1 MQTSTPP
8 GFQGIG
14 HATARGIAMGAAR
27 RGRLGRTLLVHGPRA
42 ADGGE
47 FIADLLAL
55 LLCADAEPD
64 RRPCNTCRGCGDGRG
79 RTHPDLVIG
88 SPTVWRESRS
98 GGESIVA
105 AARRWLMDASGA
117 PIVAAQRVI
126 LIEGVDAAN
135 EQIQNALLKALEE
148 PNPRQLF
155 VLTAEEPGRVL
166 PTIRSR
172 SQPLRLGPVPRD
184 ELVAWL
190 VEHEHL
196 TDDQARAVA
205 RIAEGMAGAAIGFAR
220 NAQQLEWRRRVQGEL
235 LSLLPRGR
243 AERIAAAREL
253 VVDAIRLVDHGTE
266 APSSPAVT
274 EEDAS
279 GRAAPATGQQRAA
292 ALLVLDAWIGLARD
306 LAMVAAGRAELAP
319 STELVEGTRE
329 AGRAVPAHDAAR
341 AVRALE
347 RIRDGVAIN
356 AAPRLA
362 MSVAMLAWPTV
373 AR

>member
-1 MQTSTPP
+1 MQTSIQP

-14 HATARGIAMGAAR
+14 HATARGIATGASR

-42 ADGGE
+42 ADAGSFVE
-47 FIADLLAL
+47 DLLAM
-55 LLCADAEPD
+55 LLCADTDLD
-64 RRPCNTCRGCGDGRG
+64 RRPCNACRGCRDGRG

-88 SPTVWRESRS
+88 SPALWRESKS

-105 AARRWLMDASGA
+105 AARRWLMEASGA
-117 PIVAAQRVI
+117 PIVAGQRVI
-126 LIEGVDAAN
+126 LIEGVDGAN

-155 VLTAEEPGRVL
+155 VLTADEPGRVL

-172 SQPLRLGPVPRD
+172 SQSLRLGPVPRH

-190 VEHEHL
+190 VDREHL

-205 RIAEGMAGAAIGFAR
+205 RIADGMAGAALGFAH
-220 NAQQLEWRRRVQGEL
+220 NPQQLEWRRRVQGQL
-235 LSLLPRGR
+235 LDLLHRGR
-243 AERIAAAREL
+243 ADRIATARDL
-253 VVDAIRLVDHGTE
+253 VADAIRMVGE
-266 APSSPAVT
+266 GGEPAT
-274 EEDAS
+274 TPDEDAT
-279 GRAAPATGQQRAA
+279 GRAAPATGQQRAG
-292 ALLVLDAWIGLARD
+292 ALLVLDAWIALARD
-306 LAMVAAGRAELAP
+306 LAMVAAGRGHLAP
-319 STELVEGTRE
+319 SVELVEGTE
-329 AGRAVPAHDAAR
+329 AAGTAISAAEAAR

-347 RIRDGVAIN
+347 RIRDGVAVN

-373 AR
+373 GR

>member
-1 MQTSTPP
+1 MQHTAQP

-14 HATARGIAMGAAR
+14 QATARGIAMGASR
-27 RGRLGRTLLVHGPRA
+27 RGRLGRTLLVHGPRS
-42 ADGGE
+42 ADDGA
-47 FIADLLAL
+47 FIEDLLAM
-55 LLCADAEPD
+55 LLCADADLE
-64 RRPCNTCRGCGDGRG
+64 RRPCNGCRGCSDGRG

-88 SPTVWRESRS
+88 SPTLWRDSRS

-105 AARRWLMDASGA
+105 AARRWLMEASGA
-117 PIVAAQRVI
+117 PIVAGQRVI
-126 LIEGVDAAN
+126 LIEGVDGAN

-155 VLTAEEPGRVL
+155 VLTADEPGRVL

-172 SQPLRLGPVPRD
+172 SQALRLGPVPRD

-190 VEHEHL
+190 VEREHL

-205 RIAEGMAGAAIGFAR
+205 RIADGMAGAAIGFAR
-220 NAQQLEWRRRVQGEL
+220 NPQQLEWRRRVQGEL
-235 LSLLPRGR
+235 LSLLARGR
-243 AERIAAAREL
+243 AARITAAREL
-253 VVDAIRLVDHGTE
+253 VVDAIRQVDDGTE
-266 APSSPAVT
+266 SAVPD
-274 EEDAS
+274 EEAG

-292 ALLVLDAWIGLARD
+292 ALLVLDAWIALARD

-319 STELVEGTRE
+319 STELVEGTAA
-329 AGRAVPAHDAAR
+329 AGSGMTPRDAAQ

-347 RIRDGVAIN
+347 RIRDGVAVN

>member
-1 MQTSTPP
+1 MPSSTQP

-14 HATARGIAMGAAR
+14 QATARGIAMGASR

-42 ADGGE
+42 ADGGA
-47 FIADLLAL
+47 FIEDLLAM
-55 LLCADAEPD
+55 LLCADADLE
-64 RRPCNTCRGCGDGRG
+64 RRPCNACRGCADGRG

-88 SPTVWRESRS
+88 SPAVWRESRS

-105 AARRWLMDASGA
+105 AARRWLMEASGA
-117 PIVAAQRVI
+117 PIVAGQRVI
-126 LIEGVDAAN
+126 LIEDVDGAN

-172 SQPLRLGPVPRD
+172 SQSLRLGPVPRD

-190 VEHEHL
+190 VEREHL

-205 RIAEGMAGAAIGFAR
+205 RIADGMAGAAIGFAR
-220 NAQQLEWRRRVQGEL
+220 NSQLLEWRRRVQGEL
-235 LSLLPRGR
+235 LGLLPRGR
-243 AERIAAAREL
+243 ADRIAVAREL
-253 VVDAIRLVDHGTE
+253 VADALQHVGEPGTE
-266 APSSPAVT
+266 PAT
-274 EEDAS
+274 PDDDLGA
-279 GRAAPATGQQRAA
+279 RAAPATGQQRAA
-292 ALLVLDAWIGLARD
+292 AILVLDAWIGLARD
-306 LAMVAAGRAELAP
+306 LAMVAAGRAHLAP
-319 STELVEGTRE
+319 STELLEGTAA
-329 AGRAVPAHDAAR
+329 AGSAVSARDAAR

-347 RIRDGVAIN
+347 RIRDGVAVN